1 MVGFIFATSQKTAGP
16 KDDEIY
22 PGHGAPKDSAE
33 PEPAPASGGSGQGV
47 RSGKKDRSGLGNVD
61 QLEGVQQ
68 YQKDVS
74 NPFYRPSTKKSEQ
87 NIDNKNKK
95 SQGQSIE
102 DIDKDQ

>member
-1 MVGFIFATSQKTAGP
+1 MRG
-16 KDDEIY
+16 
-22 PGHGAPKDSAE
+22 
-33 PEPAPASGGSGQGV
+33 
-47 RSGKKDRSGLGNVD
+47 GKKDRSGQGNVD

-68 YQKDVS
+68 HQKDVS

-102 DIDKDQ
+102 DIEKDQ